1 MPEYAEI
8 NKILNMPWVLKS
20 GPQIQNFEY
29 EKVLNLQGS
38 EYASVTQRSEYAKI
52 CLDSVLNYTSV
63 SKYARILTMA
73 GF

>member
-29 EKVLNLQGS
+29 EKVLN
-38 EYASVTQRSEYAKI
+38 I
-52 CLDSVLNYTSV
+52 
-63 SKYARILTMA
+63 A